1 MFIDSHAH
9 IDITSDQKRFM
20 DFDKKKHLI
29 PIELSDLFPPDLDYV
44 VHISL
49 NPFDFLKNYPI
60 FKQYPKMLYAT
71 GIYPDHAAI
80 KDFDE
85 DHYIAELKK
94 VLLEYPHIALGEAGI
109 DLKNDSYGTLS
120 QQESLLHKQVAL
132 AEDLNLP
139 IIIHSRCSFR
149 ETYNV
154 LKDYKTK
161 AIIHCFSYG
170 IKEAEEILERGDIIS
185 FAGQLSYKNTLEL
198 HAVAQM
204 VPLESLLFETD
215 SPYLTPTPFRGKW
228 NVPANVEHTYRFFAQ
243 LRDIPLEILCDQVK
257 VNFENIF
264 LKKN

>member
-94 VLLEYPHIALGEAGI
+94 VLLELNCVWITQTSEHSTRQEAPCV
-109 DLKNDSYGTLS
+109 SS
-120 QQESLLHKQVAL
+120 M
-132 AEDLNLP
+132 
-139 IIIHSRCSFR
+139 
-149 ETYNV
+149 
-154 LKDYKTK
+154 
-161 AIIHCFSYG
+161 
-170 IKEAEEILERGDIIS
+170 EISGSCTRS
-185 FAGQLSYKNTLEL
+185 CTQTSMCT
-198 HAVAQM
+198 
-204 VPLESLLFETD
+204 PLTH
-215 SPYLTPTPFRGKW
+215 
-228 NVPANVEHTYRFFAQ
+228 HTTTQ
-243 LRDIPLEILCDQVK
+243 WVC
-257 VNFENIF
+257 
-264 LKKN
+264 